1 MPISIQPSRRTIVT
15 GLYLACLLCTTNTSQ
30 ADLITVINPSFEDI
44 SGEVAYNEF
53 TFGPL
58 NGWQLYDPG
67 AITNGGAGNTFFIGT
82 LTPTAPTFF
91 THGAPHGQRVGIAFN
106 YFGSGGL
113 GEYGLQQTL
122 AATLQPNLSYT
133 LQVEIGN
140 IASGTAVD
148 GTFFPLAGFPDY
160 RVDLLAGGQVIASDN
175 NSLANMIPEGAFAT
189 STLQFTTDTHHP
201 LLGQALGI
209 RLVNLNRIDPLF
221 PNSDLEIDFDNV
233 RLSATA
239 VVPEPSSQLVLLVV
253 LSGLQF
259 SRVTTQKEIFTSAA
273 HMMLISCAIE
283 LWSDPAW
290 RNAAPQ
296 KYKAYLNERSNNQV

>member
-1 MPISIQPSRRTIVT
+1 MPKSIQPGCRTVIT
-15 GLYLACLLCTTNTSQ
+15 GLSLVTLWCVANISR
-30 ADLITVINPSFEDI
+30 ADLITVINPSFEDT

-58 NGWQLYDPG
+58 HGWQLYDPG
-67 AITNGGAGNTFFIGT
+67 AITHGGAGPTFFIGS
-82 LTPTAPTFF
+82 LTPNAPMFF
-91 THGAPHGQRVGIAFN
+91 TQGAPHGQRVGIAFN

-160 RVDLLAGGQVIASDN
+160 RVDLLAGGQVLASDN
-175 NSLANMIPEGAFAT
+175 NSLANTIPEGAFAT
-189 STLQFTTDTHHP
+189 STLQFTTDNYHP

-209 RLVNLNRIDPLF
+209 RLVHLNRIDPLF

-233 RLSATA
+233 RLSTA
-239 VVPEPSSQLVLLVV
+239 VVVPEPSSQLLMLVV
-253 LSGLQF
+253 LTGLQF
-259 SRVTTQKEIFTSAA
+259 SRV
-273 HMMLISCAIE
+273 
-283 LWSDPAW
+283 
-290 RNAAPQ
+290 R
-296 KYKAYLNERSNNQV
+296 LNRGFLQVLRT

>member
-15 GLYLACLLCTTNTSQ
+15 GLYLACLLCTTNTSH
-30 ADLITVINPSFEDI
+30 ADLIAVINPSFEDI

-67 AITNGGAGNTFFIGT
+67 PITNGGAGN
-82 LTPTAPTFF
+82 
-91 THGAPHGQRVGIAFN
+91 
-106 YFGSGGL
+106 
-113 GEYGLQQTL
+113 
-122 AATLQPNLSYT
+122 
-133 LQVEIGN
+133 
-140 IASGTAVD
+140 
-148 GTFFPLAGFPDY
+148 TFFPLAGFPDY

-175 NSLANMIPEGAFAT
+175 SSLANTIPEGAFAT

-209 RLVNLNRIDPLF
+209 RLVNLNSIDPLF

-259 SRVTTQKEIFTSAA
+259 SRVRLRRRF
-273 HMMLISCAIE
+273 L
-283 LWSDPAW
+283 
-290 RNAAPQ
+290 
-296 KYKAYLNERSNNQV
+296 QVRRT